1 MDLNICIRDF
11 PRFYWRGIL
20 ILCMSFSIRGDTS
33 VLGSTVDFNHDIRP
47 ILSEHCFPCHG
58 PDRNHRK
65 GGLRLDQ
72 PDVLT
77 KADEGDSIILP
88 GSAGKSPLIQR
99 VLSHDPDEVMPP
111 PDALLELNPSQK
123 DILVQWVNEG
133 AHWDTHWSFVPP
145 VERTLPEVN
154 MRSWSRHVID
164 FFVLEQLESME
175 QFPSREADPLTLLR
189 RLSFD
194 LTGMP
199 PEPDEVGSLEENVS
213 DVAYDAWVERLLA
226 SPRFGERMA
235 LPWLDA
241 ARYADTNGYQNDG
254 DREMWRWRDW
264 VVEAFNSNM
273 PFDQFTI
280 EQLAG
285 DLLAESTLEQK
296 IATGFNRNHRY
307 NSEGGSIPQEVL
319 TENVADRV
327 ETTST
332 TWLGLTMGCARCHD
346 HKYDP
351 ITTEDYYGMFSFFHN
366 VPETGRAIRDGN
378 SEPYIKAPT
387 WLQQEKLQQLER
399 AVRQAG
405 NEVNALQPLID
416 EALEAWHQGGQWRDQ
431 KLSLVDEGLIHARS
445 FENSLAGWDAVPL
458 REQPEHGRLEWTAAI
473 QGTGVILNGTW
484 DGNCGDIGR
493 FTNMTPYSFSL
504 WVKPTRDHSG
514 AIFSRIQDGVDGKG
528 YQLVYEK
535 GHFRYLSISQGYA
548 GRIGVRT
555 FNSFQPGQ
563 WYHLTVTYDATMSA
577 RGIKIFVNGEK
588 ADVELLRNND
598 SNPSGI
604 SSNPLLLGRS
614 AMAGEFEGAL
624 DEFRVYDRVLTSEE
638 ISALSEPVSV
648 QDLLVREKNSWTPRQ
663 LHVVRT
669 MFKSLTE
676 DPRIRPALLQWHEA
690 QKQLSACKQTLPTVM
705 VMEEME
711 APRPTH
717 ILLRGQYDQP
727 GKAVDPAVPGFISK
741 WNEDYPANRL
751 GLAQW
756 LVSDSHPLTARVFVN
771 RVWQM
776 LFGQGLVET
785 AEDFGVQGAS
795 PTHLELLDWLA
806 VDFIK
811 SGWDVKRLVKSIV
824 TSATYRQQ
832 SDVSPEML
840 EWDPENKW
848 LARGP
853 QKRLPAHFVRDQL
866 LELSGLKVDIIGGPP
881 VFPYQP
887 DDLWGEVS
895 RKTYP
900 ESKDAGRYRRSL
912 YTYFKR
918 TVAPPLM
925 QTFDAAD
932 RESCIVRQQTTNTP
946 LQALAML
953 NAPIL
958 LEAAW
963 ELAKAAWESTSRT
976 PESQVQFL
984 FENVLLRTPSERE
997 YALLSESFLGYQSM
1011 TGKEQESI
1019 MIELG
1024 KPRIKVSND
1033 LFPGFCISLTLLGL
1047 DETLTSR

>member
-1 MDLNICIRDF
+1 GHWAFVTPRVPDLPELKDTGWGNNPID
-11 PRFYWRGIL
+11 RF
-20 ILCMSFSIRGDTS
+20 
-33 VLGSTVDFNHDIRP
+33 
-47 ILSEHCFPCHG
+47 ILSELE
-58 PDRNHRK
+58 K
-65 GGLRLDQ
+65 QGLT
-72 PDVLT
+72 PN
-77 KADEGDSIILP
+77 A
-88 GSAGKSPLIQR
+88 
-99 VLSHDPDEVMPP
+99 
-111 PDALLELNPSQK
+111 
-123 DILVQWVNEG
+123 
-133 AHWDTHWSFVPP
+133 
-145 VERTLPEVN
+145 
-154 MRSWSRHVID
+154 
-164 FFVLEQLESME
+164 
-175 QFPSREADPLTLLR
+175 EADRANSIR
-189 RLSFD
+189 RVAFD
-194 LTGMP
+194 LTGLP
-199 PEPDEVGSLEENVS
+199 PTLEEITAFQENK
-213 DVAYDAWVERLLA
+213 DQKAYEQMVDDYLN
-226 SPRFGERMA
+226 SQRFGERMA
-235 LPWLDA
+235 LGWMDL
-241 ARYADTNGYQNDG
+241 ARYGDSSVYHADGP
-254 DREMWRWRDW
+254 RFMWLWRDY
-264 VVEAFNSNM
+264 VIDAYNNNK
-273 PFDQFTI
+273 PFDQFTV

-285 DLLAESTLEQK
+285 DLIPGASTWQK
-296 IATGFNRNHRY
+296 VASGFNRNHGTTD
-307 NSEGGSIPQEVL
+307 EGGAIAEEYRV
-319 TENVADRV
+319 EYIVDRV
-327 ETTST
+327 KTTSMV
-332 TWLGLTMGCARCHD
+332 WLGLTMECSQCHD

-405 NEVNALQPLID
+405 NEVNALQPVID

-458 REQPEHGRLEWTAAI
+458 KEQPEHGLLEWTAAI

-504 WVKPTRDHSG
+504 WVKPARDHSG

-577 RGIKIFVNGEK
+577 RGIKMFVDGEK

-604 SSNPLLLGRS
+604 SSNPLRLGRS
-614 AMAGEFEGAL
+614 AMADEFEGAL
-624 DEFRVYDRVLTSEE
+624 DELRIYDRVLTSEE
-638 ISALSEPVSV
+638 ISALSEPLSV

-676 DPRIRPALLQWHEA
+676 DPRIRPALFQWHQA
-690 QKQLSACKQTLPTVM
+690 QKQLSVFKEALPTVM

-717 ILLRGQYDQP
+717 ILVRGQYDQP
-727 GKAVDPAVPGFISK
+727 GKAVDPAVPEFIAK
-741 WNEDYPANRL
+741 WSHDYPANRL

-776 LFGQGLVET
+776 LFGRGLVKT

-866 LELSGLKVDIIGGPP
+866 LELSGLKVDLIGGPP

-963 ELAKAAWESTSRT
+963 ELAKAARESTSHT
-976 PESQVQFL
+976 PESQVQSL

-997 YALLSESFLGYQSM
+997 CTLLSESFLDYQSM
-1011 TGKEQESI
+1011 TGKERESI

-1024 KPRIKVSND
+1024 KPRIKVSSD

-1047 DETLTSR
+1047 DETLNTR